1 MEANGGD
8 FAGWP
13 EWQAIA
19 LPAAAF
25 AVPAL
30 LSAAIA
36 LRGGWIEAFTWAV
49 ACMAAQF
56 ALVVGVGF
64 LALGYGPA

>member
-1 MEANGGD
+1 MEGNGGD
-8 FAGWP
+8 FDGWP
-13 EWQAIA
+13 QWQAVA
-19 LPAAAF
+19 VLAASF

-36 LRGGWIEAFTWAV
+36 LRGGWVEAITLAV
-49 ACMAAQF
+49 GCMAAQF
-56 ALVVGVGF
+56 ALVLGVGF